1 MTVYEVGEDGG
12 GETKHLFALITPLPP
27 SPRGYVGP
35 RLQRE
40 VSAGGSFD
48 GVRQNVAAKARAG
61 RWDVR
66 RWRRRRS
73 LDLQGGQ
80 SGGSEEELR

>member
-1 MTVYEVGEDGG
+1 MRLEKTAGG
-12 GETKHLFALITPLPP
+12 RPSVLFASITPLPP

-40 VSAGGSFD
+40 VSGGGSFD

-66 RWRRRRS
+66 RWRRRRRS